1 MTVAEMSARMTYQ
14 EYLEWTVYYGRRGQ
28 EAQLARG
35 G

>member
-1 MTVAEMSARMTYQ
+1 MTVTEMSARMTYR

-35 G
+35 